1 MQMAALED
9 LDPGRDPA
17 DIIRALTRLRRDP
30 GSVDPRHILAL
41 LDHSAPDVRVA
52 ALGLLF
58 VEWRVALHRSRATS
72 MLREDPNDEVRAAAA
87 YATVATSSEGTRS
100 SDVGVLLASVE
111 SDPSPEV
118 RRAAYEGL
126 LLTFQ
131 RPDFPDALKDF
142 NPSVDIDWEWI
153 QELKILWT

>member
-1 MQMAALED
+1 MQQANLED

-17 DIIRALTRLRRDP
+17 DIIRALTGIRRDP
-30 GSVDPRHILAL
+30 RAVDARHILAL
-41 LDHSAPDVRVA
+41 LDHSAPEVRVA

-58 VEWRVALHRSRATS
+58 VEWRVALHRDRATS

-100 SDVGVLLASVE
+100 SDVGVLLTSVE

-153 QELKILWT
+153 QELRMLWT

>member
-1 MQMAALED
+1 MHRADLED

-17 DIIRALTRLRRDP
+17 DIIRALTHIRPAP
-30 GSVDPRHILAL
+30 GTVDARHILAL
-41 LDHSAPDVRVA
+41 LEHSAPDVRVA

-58 VEWRVALHRSRATS
+58 VEWREGQHRGRATS

-87 YATVATSSEGTRS
+87 YATVATSSEATRS
-100 SDVGVLLASVE
+100 SDVGLLLAAVE

-131 RPDFPDALKDF
+131 RPDFPDALKAFD
-142 NPSVDIDWEWI
+142 PSVDIDWEWI
-153 QELKILWT
+153 QEIRMLWT